1 MCVYIWRSEGNFQG
15 LILSLYYM
23 GPRVRTQVIRLGG
36 KYSNPLS
43 HPNSLCFVFLRQD
56 LR

>member
-15 LILSLYYM
+15 LVLSLYYM
-23 GPRVRTQVIRLGG
+23 GPRVRTHVIRLGG